1 MELLQ
6 LKYFFDSAKTESFA
20 KTAEKYMVPASS
32 VSASI
37 KRLEQELGCHLFDRT
52 SNRVILNENGKRLQ
66 QSLCI
71 VFDELEQA
79 TDVLSH
85 QVTDDRQINLL
96 VTAIRGRITD
106 YIIEFKEKY
115 PNIKFNTVFNFDE
128 TDPEKYEIIIDVAE
142 NKDKYPDYEQFEL
155 CTHRI
160 YFRAS
165 ANHPLAGRSLTV
177 KQLCNQPFVSMG
189 DESHME
195 KILLQTCKRAGFTP
209 NIVAESNDTL
219 CYRKFVEAG
228 VALGLG
234 REYLSNDGQRH
245 KMVNLDVVD
254 FNERQTVCGYYKR
267 SAAYGNIQNFIEFL
281 KKKAF

>member
-37 KRLEQELGCHLFDRT
+37 KRLEQELGCKLFDRT
-52 SNRVILNENGKRLQ
+52 SNRVVLNQNGKRLQ
-66 QSLCI
+66 QSLCV

-79 TDVLSH
+79 ADALSH
-85 QVTDDRQINLL
+85 QTADDRQIKLL
-96 VTAIRGRITD
+96 VTAMRGRITD
-106 YIIEFKEKY
+106 YIIEFKENY
-115 PNIKFNTVFNFDE
+115 PNIIFNTVFSFDE
-128 TDPEKYEIIIDVAE
+128 TDPSRYDIIIDVAD
-142 NKDKYPDYEQFEL
+142 NKDKYPDYEQFDL
-155 CTHRI
+155 CTQRI
-160 YFRAS
+160 YFRA
-165 ANHPLAGRSLTV
+165 AAHHPLTGRTLTV

-189 DESHME
+189 DEAHLQ
-195 KILLQTCKRAGFTP
+195 KLLLQTCKRAGFAP
-209 NIVAESNDTL
+209 KIIAESNDTL
-219 CYRKFVEAG
+219 CYRKFIESG

-234 REYLSNDGQRH
+234 REYLSNNSVQH
-245 KMVNLDVVD
+245 KIVNLDVMD
-254 FNERQTVCGYYKR
+254 FNERQTVCGYYKK